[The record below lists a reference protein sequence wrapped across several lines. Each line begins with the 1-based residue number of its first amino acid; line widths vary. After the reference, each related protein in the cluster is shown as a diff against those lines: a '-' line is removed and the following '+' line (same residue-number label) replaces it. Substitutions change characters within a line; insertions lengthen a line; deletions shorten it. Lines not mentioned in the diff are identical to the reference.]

1 MKFNFLLT
9 LLVIFPINLLGQ
21 SRSFLRSTNTKEF
34 EFLIDKKDILMDNNI
49 ITSIIREGSNDGYE
63 ILRPKNNDLLFTTM
77 TGNVLVMTKSIYRN
91 YSGIFPPYS
100 VGEVMKHFFFTRAES
115 IEESILIKVSTQIYL
130 TEYSNVS
137 SSAIDKSFN
146 SIINYIKN
154 SIRSEFNVGATEM
167 DLSQRNMILSN
178 NFIYA
183 GSPNSGYSF
192 LENFKI
198 SGSRTNQYGVSYE
211 INRVFR
217 YGRIKDQYVN
227 DDGNLVKNHILGYTL
242 EEDNFS
248 YYVDLAELSKK
259 QNQSIGETKDFLNF
273 KINGKDLRDINTYDL
288 KAMVSIFLED
298 CKRNRIPVPSIRT
311 LKATFEPLD
320 GQAIAYSYG
329 MNNDSAIIIKVD
341 PTKWQNSSKE
351 KKWYIIYHELGHDV
365 LNLNHGEGG
374 KMMYNFAD
382 REYSWDEFIE
392 DKNYMFN
399 NYNK

>member
-1 MKFNFLLT
+1 
-9 LLVIFPINLLGQ
+9 
-21 SRSFLRSTNTKEF
+21 
-34 EFLIDKKDILMDNNI
+34 
-49 ITSIIREGSNDGYE
+49 
-63 ILRPKNNDLLFTTM
+63 
-77 TGNVLVMTKSIYRN
+77 
-91 YSGIFPPYS
+91 
-100 VGEVMKHFFFTRAES
+100 
-115 IEESILIKVSTQIYL
+115 
-130 TEYSNVS
+130 
-137 SSAIDKSFN
+137 IDKSFN

-298 CKRNRIPVPSIRT
+298 CKRNRIPVP
-311 LKATFEPLD
+311 
-320 GQAIAYSYG
+320 
-329 MNNDSAIIIKVD
+329 
-341 PTKWQNSSKE
+341 
-351 KKWYIIYHELGHDV
+351 
-365 LNLNHGEGG
+365 
-374 KMMYNFAD
+374 
-382 REYSWDEFIE
+382 
-392 DKNYMFN
+392 
-399 NYNK
+399 